1 MMKTFE
7 TSEKRGRFEVFARVN
22 ILGNDVLVIA
32 YGGREHVGAMAMA
45 QPRPGIS
52 DPQQVGATSSVFTYV
67 GHKEDIIAK
76 SMSEEISRRLNRKV
90 VVVAGI
96 HWDNLTFEEIKAIG
110 DLCEELTKRIIVEA
124 QKA

>member
-1 MMKTFE
+1 MKTFE
-7 TSEKRGRFEVFARVN
+7 TAHKKDRFEVTAQVQM
-22 ILGNDVLVIA
+22 LGNDVLVVL
-32 YGGREHVGAMAMA
+32 YGGREHVGAVAMA

-52 DPQQVGATSSVFTYV
+52 NPEQIGATSSVFTYV

-76 SMSEEISRRLNRKV
+76 SMSEELARNLNKKV

-96 HWDNLTFEEIKAIG
+96 HWDGLSLQEIKTIA
-110 DLCEELTKRIIVEA
+110 DLCDKLAKQIIAEV